1 MGLWGWEVR
10 SVKLQELQVW
20 GPLCGPWGPMWDA
33 GAPGPEMGVLC
44 VFGAHQRMGD
54 STPAP
59 RVAEESL
66 D

>member
-1 MGLWGWEVR
+1 
-10 SVKLQELQVW
+10 
-20 GPLCGPWGPMWDA
+20 MWDA

-44 VFGAHQRMGD
+44 VFGSRQRMGD